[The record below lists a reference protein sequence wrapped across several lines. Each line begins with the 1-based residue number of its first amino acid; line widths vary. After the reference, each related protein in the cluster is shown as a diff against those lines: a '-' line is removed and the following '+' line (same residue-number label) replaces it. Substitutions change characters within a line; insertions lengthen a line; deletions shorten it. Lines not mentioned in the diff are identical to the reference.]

1 MWYVFGIILIN
12 WLIYISKT
20 IQQNQASLRL
30 RHDLFTKHNYFNMV
44 QSCGRDIFIYPY

>member
-1 MWYVFGIILIN
+1 MWYVFDNILIN

-30 RHDLFTKHNYFNMV
+30 RHDLLTKHNFNMV
-44 QSCGRDIFIYPY
+44 QSCGRDIFTYP